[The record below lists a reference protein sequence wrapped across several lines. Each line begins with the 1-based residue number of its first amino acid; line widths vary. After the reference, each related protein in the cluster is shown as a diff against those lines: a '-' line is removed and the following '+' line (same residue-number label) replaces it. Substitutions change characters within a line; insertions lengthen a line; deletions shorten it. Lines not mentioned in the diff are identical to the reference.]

1 MLTTGRGLL
10 WMGVVEEEENV
21 EGKGKVRDH
30 LRCCERGGIL
40 WEHFWH
46 LPLELGVLGQGTSS
60 LRKASS
66 LADMNFQVFSL
77 CAGDMRGFI
86 QPIFEFVVSVA

>member
-46 LPLELGVLGQGTSS
+46 
-60 LRKASS
+60 
-66 LADMNFQVFSL
+66 
-77 CAGDMRGFI
+77 
-86 QPIFEFVVSVA
+86 